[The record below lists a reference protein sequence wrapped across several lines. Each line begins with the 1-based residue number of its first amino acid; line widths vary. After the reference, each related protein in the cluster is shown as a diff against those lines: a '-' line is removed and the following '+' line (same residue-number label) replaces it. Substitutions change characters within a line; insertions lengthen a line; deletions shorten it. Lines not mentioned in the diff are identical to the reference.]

1 MTCINQPADNEE
13 PTQTN
18 KTRRSKK
25 YNSQGGWVLPE
36 WWCLLD
42 VLIKTPNSAPLPKN
56 QNFFMVRLLVISAQP
71 QQQWK

>member
-1 MTCINQPADNEE
+1 MNQPADNEE

-25 YNSQGGWVLPE
+25 YNSQGGWVLTK

-42 VLIKTPNSAPLPKN
+42 ILIKTPKSAPSQKTQIFSWLGY
-56 QNFFMVRLLVISAQP
+56 
-71 QQQWK
+71 